1 MFDNIASL
9 LPHHA
14 RRKPH
19 HPALIQG
26 EHTITYRQ
34 LDLDVRR
41 TAAHILDLDISP
53 GDIVAMAMLD
63 GADYAV
69 VMMALARAGAVMLP
83 LDVRWTVDEKQRVA
97 AFFGAGTVLVSEGA
111 ENIPNLRTLP
121 VDDAWH
127 AHVARADAERDFP
140 GDPDAP
146 MLLSLSSGTTGTPKG
161 PMLSHQQML
170 LRARTQ
176 WVTLTMNEH
185 DRFLCATPMYFGGA
199 RGYTL
204 CHLVIGG
211 TVVMMPP
218 PWGPEQIVAAVH
230 EKHITSLFL
239 VPTLLRRMLELAGG
253 DGYLL
258 APLRLLVSS
267 GANLFSEE
275 REAIMRRVAPNFV
288 NAYSSTE
295 GGFVSLL
302 TPAHTGEH
310 ATSVGQAAFLTEF
323 EIVDDDHQPVPLGE
337 IGRIRHRSPW
347 VPAGY
352 HNNPEESAHYFRDGF
367 YYTGDL
373 GRTDAEGFLYLTGR
387 AKDMIIRGGV
397 NIYPVEIEEI
407 LLRHPAVHDAAVVGW
422 PSEEYNEEVAAFVVL
437 QDDVET
443 ADLIEHCRA
452 SLARYKVPR
461 EIFVIDKLPK
471 NSVGKVLKTELVGRL
486 PEIARAD
493 RV

>member
-14 RRKPH
+14 RRKPC

-41 TAAHILDLDISP
+41 TAAHILDLDITP

-218 PWGPEQIVAAVH
+218 PWGPEQIVRPSTRS
-230 EKHITSLFL
+230 TSPLCSWC
-239 VPTLLRRMLELAGG
+239 PPCSGACSNSPPAMATCLLRSACWLAAA
-253 DGYLL
+253 LICFRRN
-258 APLRLLVSS
+258 ARPSCVASRPTSS
-267 GANLFSEE
+267 MPTA
-275 REAIMRRVAPNFV
+275 RPK
-288 NAYSSTE
+288 
-295 GGFVSLL
+295 
-302 TPAHTGEH
+302 
-310 ATSVGQAAFLTEF
+310 
-323 EIVDDDHQPVPLGE
+323 
-337 IGRIRHRSPW
+337 
-347 VPAGY
+347 AG
-352 HNNPEESAHYFRDGF
+352 S
-367 YYTGDL
+367 
-373 GRTDAEGFLYLTGR
+373 
-387 AKDMIIRGGV
+387 
-397 NIYPVEIEEI
+397 
-407 LLRHPAVHDAAVVGW
+407 
-422 PSEEYNEEVAAFVVL
+422 
-437 QDDVET
+437 
-443 ADLIEHCRA
+443 CR
-452 SLARYKVPR
+452 Y
-461 EIFVIDKLPK
+461 
-471 NSVGKVLKTELVGRL
+471 
-486 PEIARAD
+486 
-493 RV
+493 

>member
-1 MFDNIASL
+1 MFDNIAGL

-14 RRKPH
+14 RRKPD
-19 HPALIQG
+19 HPALTEG
-26 EHTITYRQ
+26 DRTITYRE
-34 LDLDVRR
+34 LDLAVRR
-41 TAAHILDLDISP
+41 TAAHILDLGIAP
-53 GDIVAMAMLD
+53 GDIVGMAMRD

-69 VMMALARAGAVMLP
+69 VMMALARAGTVMLP

-97 AFFGAGTVLVSEGA
+97 AFFGAGAVLVSDGA
-111 ENIPNLRTLP
+111 EDIPGLRTLH
-121 VDDAWH
+121 VDAAWH
-127 AHVARADAERDFP
+127 AAVARAEADRDFLNV
-140 GDPDAP
+140 PDAP
-146 MLLSLSSGTTGTPKG
+146 LLLSLSSGTTGTPKG
-161 PMLSHQQML
+161 PMLSHRQML

-204 CHLVIGG
+204 CYLVIGG

-218 PWGPEQIVAAVH
+218 PWDPEQVVAAVH
-230 EKHITSLFL
+230 DKRITSLFL
-239 VPTLLRRMLELAGG
+239 VPTLLRRMLELATG
-253 DGYLL
+253 DGHLL

-267 GANLFSEE
+267 GANLFPEE

-295 GGFVSLL
+295 GGFVSML
-302 TPAHTGEH
+302 TPAHVGEH

-323 EIVDDDHQPVPLGE
+323 EIVDDNHQPVPPGQ
-337 IGRIRHRSPW
+337 IGHIRHRSPW
-347 VPAGY
+347 VPSGY
-352 HNNPEESAHYFRDGF
+352 YNNPEESARYFRDGF

-422 PSEEYNEEVAAFVVL
+422 PSEEYNEEVAGFVVL
-437 QDDVET
+437 QGAAEP

-461 EIFVIDKLPK
+461 EIFVVDQLPK
-471 NSVGKVLKTELVGRL
+471 NSVGKVLKTDLVGRL
-486 PEIARAD
+486 PKIGKPGS
-493 RV
+493 